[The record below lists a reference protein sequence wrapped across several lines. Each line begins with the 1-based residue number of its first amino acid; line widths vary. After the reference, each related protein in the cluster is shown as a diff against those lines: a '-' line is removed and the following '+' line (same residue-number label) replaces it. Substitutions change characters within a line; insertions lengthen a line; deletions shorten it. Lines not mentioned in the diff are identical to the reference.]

1 MKCNIAWIH
10 PFFYC
15 TGFLETFISFILSMR
30 FQHQGK
36 KLEPES
42 NIFFDKKMPIPVLLA
57 LYYISKKL
65 NFYAGPTFLLTR
77 YYKYNN
83 FPNYLLLAKKDISTN
98 K

>member
-1 MKCNIAWIH
+1 
-10 PFFYC
+10 
-15 TGFLETFISFILSMR
+15 
-30 FQHQGK
+30 
-36 KLEPES
+36 
-42 NIFFDKKMPIPVLLA
+42 MPIPVLLA